1 MTQNPD
7 EKTDRRTMYT
17 RMVVREAL
25 FELLKEKHL
34 PQITVKEICEKAQIN
49 RATFYRNYSDI
60 YDLFEQCEKELTEKA
75 FASGGIEES
84 RYSLLEII
92 YKNQDFYREFF
103 DSGLE
108 SRFVRSAVKKISQE
122 MKTLLKKRGTLDERT
137 FEISYQYNY
146 YGALGVIR
154 EWLNG
159 GCRQEPRKFG
169 DILYKIVEKQYS

>member
-1 MTQNPD
+1 MMQNPD

-34 PQITVKEICEKAQIN
+34 PQITVKEICGKAQIN

-84 RYSLLEII
+84 ATVFLKSSTRTRTSTASSLTRAL
-92 YKNQDFYREFF
+92 K
-103 DSGLE
+103 
-108 SRFVRSAVKKISQE
+108 AV
-122 MKTLLKKRGTLDERT
+122 L
-137 FEISYQYNY
+137 
-146 YGALGVIR
+146 
-154 EWLNG
+154 
-159 GCRQEPRKFG
+159 
-169 DILYKIVEKQYS
+169 